1 MATAYISLG
10 CNLGNCPAYLAQ
22 AIQMLDKHL
31 LIRVTKVSSV
41 YNTEPVGE
49 VEQPYFLNMAVEI
62 DTDLTPAELLH
73 ACRRVEEELG
83 GRDGRVPQGP
93 RTIDLDIL
101 LYEQLEIADEDLVIP
116 HPRMLGRAFALA
128 PLAEIAPE
136 AALPGGGTVAE
147 AAEEL
152 RDPHSI
158 EKQGPLTGL

>member
-1 MATAYISLG
+1 MATAFISLG

-31 LIRVTKVSSV
+31 LIRVTRVSSV
-41 YNTEPVGE
+41 YYTEPVGE
-49 VEQPYFLNMAVEI
+49 VEQPYFLNMAVKV
-62 DTDLTPAELLH
+62 DTDLKPAELLH

-101 LYEQLEIADEDLVIP
+101 LYDQLEIAEKDLVIP
-116 HPRMLGRAFALA
+116 HPRMLKRAFALV

-136 AALPGGGTVAE
+136 AALPGGGTVAA
-147 AAEEL
+147 AAERL
-152 RDPHSI
+152 RDQLSV
-158 EKQGPLTGL
+158 EKQGPLEGL